1 MRMWISIHGGIHA
14 HNIITIVLDFCNND
28 FDQKGRPQQQHMESL
43 LVNVNNQAHNISA
56 NS

>member
-43 LVNVNNQAHNISA
+43 LVNVNNQSSSQHFS
-56 NS
+56 